1 MNAASLRKGW
11 CPGALRPMRTG
22 DGWLVR
28 VRAAGGRLDFD
39 SAEAIADCAMHFGNG
54 ALEISSRANLQLRG
68 IGDDDLPRLQQR
80 LAKAGLLDDDAD
92 SESVRNIVASPLADV
107 DPAAVLDT
115 APVVAA
121 LEARLARDAALHPL
135 PAKFCFVVDAG
146 GALPLG
152 DVEADIRLEALAQGG
167 ERKFAVSLGGDAEA
181 TTFCTPAEAADAAV
195 ALARA
200 FLDKSGDGDDAPR
213 RMRELVARRGA
224 ASMFRAAGLDL
235 APAPRPAGRCAA
247 PRDYLGIHKFGETY
261 CVGAAPALGRMT
273 GEDLAFV
280 AREALRL
287 SGAGLRLAPWRA
299 LLIPGLHAA
308 GAQAMSA
315 ALARRDFLLDPADP
329 RLSVVACSGA
339 PKCANAARAVQ
350 IEALQLAPLLPGG
363 GIVLHVS
370 GCEKGCAHG
379 RAAPL
384 TLVARPGGYDLVVDG
399 KASDRPVRQGLTIEA
414 AASLLAQTYG
424 GAG

>member
-39 SAEAIADCAMHFGNG
+39 RAEAIADCAMRFGSG
-54 ALEISSRANLQLRG
+54 AIEISSRANLQLRG

-80 LAKAGLLDDDAD
+80 LAKAGLLDNDVD
-92 SESVRNIVASPLADV
+92 SESVRNIVASPLADF

-121 LEARLARDAALHPL
+121 LEARLAQDAALHPL
-135 PAKFCFVVDAG
+135 PAKFCFIVDGG

-152 DVEADIRLEALAQGG
+152 DVEADIRFEALAQG
-167 ERKFAVSLGGDAEA
+167 EAPRFAVSLGEDRTAA
-181 TTFCTPAEAADAAV
+181 LCVPAEAADAAA
-195 ALARA
+195 ALARV
-200 FLDKSGDGDDAPR
+200 FLEKRGDGEDASR
-213 RMRELVARRGA
+213 RMRELVARLGVA
-224 ASMFRAAGLDL
+224 AIFRAAGLDL
-235 APAPRPAGRCAA
+235 ASAPRPARRRAA
-247 PRDYLGIHKFGETY
+247 PRDYLGIHQFGETY
-261 CVGAAPALGRMT
+261 CVGAAPALGRLT
-273 GEDLAFV
+273 GEDLAYV
-280 AREALRL
+280 AREARRL
-287 SGAGLRLAPWRA
+287 SGAGLRLTPWRA
-299 LLIPGLHAA
+299 LLLPGLDVS

-315 ALARRDFLLDPADP
+315 ALALRGFVLDPADP

-363 GIVLHVS
+363 GGIVLHVS

-384 TLVARPGGYDLVVDG
+384 TLVARPGGYDLVVGG
-399 KASDRPVRQGLTIEA
+399 KASDKPFRRGLTIGEA
-414 AASLLAQTYG
+414 ASFLAQTYG
-424 GAG
+424 SAG